1 MVHPG
6 KGGDNGSHRLSRA
19 VEYLV
24 HRGHREDD
32 VIQRYSMNKIY
43 LYLEAGME
51 NEQKEIRHQALASRM
66 GVNADS
72 KDFEKWVKE

>member
-1 MVHPG
+1 
-6 KGGDNGSHRLSRA
+6 
-19 VEYLV
+19 
-24 HRGHREDD
+24 
-32 VIQRYSMNKIY
+32 MNKIY

-72 KDFEKWVKE
+72 KDFEKWAKE